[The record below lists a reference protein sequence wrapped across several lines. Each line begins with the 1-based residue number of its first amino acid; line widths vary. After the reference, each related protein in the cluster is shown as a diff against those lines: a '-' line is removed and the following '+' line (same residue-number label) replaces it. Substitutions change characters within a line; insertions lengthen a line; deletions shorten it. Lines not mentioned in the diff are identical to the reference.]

1 MAAYLNVTRSRREWN
16 NGSNVGDPPHPHLS
30 LFLAFPLSHFAD
42 PPLSLSSFHSPSMT
56 HCPHAQHLDAHKR
69 LYNGGGEGGGGSGM
83 ERKWKNSRAAVQ
95 IQSEAAF
102 PTSTFLFLQGG
113 KKEKRTDSRS
123 WLGEANEG
131 ER

>member
-1 MAAYLNVTRSRREWN
+1 
-16 NGSNVGDPPHPHLS
+16 
-30 LFLAFPLSHFAD
+30 
-42 PPLSLSSFHSPSMT
+42 MT
-56 HCPHAQHLDAHKR
+56 HRPHAQHLDAHKR

-83 ERKWKNSRAAVQ
+83 ERKWKISRAAVQ

-102 PTSTFLFLQGG
+102 PTSAFLILQGG

-123 WLGEANEG
+123 WMGEANEG